1 MKHCFGSREELSVEI
16 KELEKYFE
24 KTSYSSKD
32 PTDMLWGEVQIW
44 SKNLNLFE
52 RVEDNFVVV
61 PLGQLANWIFN
72 SWKYI
77 SYHNY
82 GSKDSL
88 DQRFCPSGKCSM
100 HDRYDS
106 WEFNWPEHEPLRKR
120 DVFDIREKFYKS
132 HFLKGSGINGM
143 PNLSIHREQ
152 SYIVLEGRNQKDSTF
167 FVQKFYHYHGIKKV
181 RNVFEEFMDFV
192 VWEFKKED
200 IFFYDWGMKK
210 LLE

>member
-44 SKNLNLFE
+44 SKDLNLFE
-52 RVEDNFVVV
+52 RGEDNFVVV

-106 WEFNWPEHEPLRKR
+106 WEFNWPEHEPLKR
-120 DVFDIREKFYKS
+120 GMFSTFEKSSIKATFSKEAESMECRTYQFIGSRVTLSLKVATKRIQ
-132 HFLKGSGINGM
+132 HFLCKS
-143 PNLSIHREQ
+143 
-152 SYIVLEGRNQKDSTF
+152 STTT
-167 FVQKFYHYHGIKKV
+167 
-181 RNVFEEFMDFV
+181 MA
-192 VWEFKKED
+192 
-200 IFFYDWGMKK
+200 
-210 LLE
+210 